1 MSNGGVT
8 SSIKPHTTMHSR
20 IYQISTEPYNENN
33 GYFLDEDNVMDYN
46 AHRMDYARNMDVGEM
61 EEAVKSLA
69 EDVLPKG
76 MFTPIFPTEEDWE
89 TYNNREESDN
99 CDDWEMVQP
108 PFILR
113 YNGGYEEWV
122 KQYVEKIQTLA
133 RELTTEN
140 VIGWRS
146 KSNELD
152 DYITNPFDTPRYFC
166 DLDSLCG
173 EPSIH
178 IMEIVKHLQAGDN
191 LYIINVLDY
200 HW

>member
-1 MSNGGVT
+1 
-8 SSIKPHTTMHSR
+8 MHSR
-20 IYQISTEPYNENN
+20 IYQISTEPYDKDN
-33 GYFLDEDNVMDYN
+33 GYFLNEDNVMDYN
-46 AHRMDYARNMDVGEM
+46 EHQMDYARDMDVSEM

-76 MFTPIFPTEEDWE
+76 MFAPIFPTEEDWE
-89 TYNNREESDN
+89 AYNNREDGDET
-99 CDDWEMVQP
+99 QP

-146 KSNELD
+146 KSSELD
-152 DYITNPFDTPRYFC
+152 DYITNPFNTSRYFC